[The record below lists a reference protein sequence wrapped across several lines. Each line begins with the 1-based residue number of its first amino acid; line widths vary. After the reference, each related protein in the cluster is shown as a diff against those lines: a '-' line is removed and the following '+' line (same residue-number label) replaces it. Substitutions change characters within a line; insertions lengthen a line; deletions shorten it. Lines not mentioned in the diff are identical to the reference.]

1 MTPARLKRVL
11 LSLSDPTLRV
21 DWLTSELTRLPSAD
35 AAALLSTVIEEAEA
49 QDPDAREALLTIAI
63 FCADSNNAVR
73 VDALRDR
80 AIDGALFGLERLLR
94 RAPTS
99 VRPPPV
105 EEPRVPDYGKG
116 RELTLGERKSLARR
130 PDRRA
135 FDRLLGDPH
144 PMVIRQLLENP
155 KMIEADAIRLAAMRP
170 ARVEVIRELV
180 RAHRWMGRPRV
191 RQAIV
196 LNPGTPSEI
205 AVPLV
210 CLCNREELHDVLQS
224 TDTSLVLRATAQELL
239 QRRPP
244 MPSDAP
250 RTIH

>member
-11 LSLSDPTLRV
+11 LSLPDPTLRV
-21 DWLTSELTRLPSAD
+21 GWLASELTRLPSAE
-35 AAALLSTVIEEAEA
+35 AAAVLTAVIEEAEA
-49 QDPDAREALLTIAI
+49 QEPAAREALLTIAI
-63 FCADSNNAVR
+63 FCIDPDNSVR

-80 AIDGALFGLERLLR
+80 AVDAGLFGLERLLR
-94 RAPTS
+94 RGPPAS
-99 VRPPPV
+99 VRTPT
-105 EEPRVPDYGKG
+105 EEPRVPDYGMG

-130 PDRRA
+130 PDRRS
-135 FDRLLGDPH
+135 FDKLLADPH

-155 KMIEADAIRLAAMRP
+155 KMVEDDAIRLAAMRP
-170 ARVEVIRELV
+170 ARVDVIRELV

-191 RQAIV
+191 RQAII

-205 AVPLV
+205 AIPLV

-224 TDTSLVLRATAQELL
+224 TDTPLVLRATAQELL

-244 MPSDAP
+244 VPSEAP